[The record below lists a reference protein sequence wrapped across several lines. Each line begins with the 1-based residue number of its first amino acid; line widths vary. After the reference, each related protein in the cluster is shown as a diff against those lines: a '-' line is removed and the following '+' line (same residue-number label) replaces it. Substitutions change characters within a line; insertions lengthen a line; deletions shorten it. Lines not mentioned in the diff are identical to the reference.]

1 MKDEKEECGARRD
14 QFDFCGIIHSAEH
27 SGRSAVVFLDVERR
41 NSMRLVCLCL
51 LIVICLLT
59 GCEQPPEY
67 LSATQIHATVTAA
80 VATAQAA
87 MRTPS
92 VTLIATAT
100 PLPSNTFTRT
110 PSAIPTAPISPT
122 PWVWIA
128 SPTPIPTA
136 TPTLVSTATSTP
148 TATRTPTLTL
158 TPAPPKLSIAILGC
172 ESGFDLSHGLGYV
185 TNAYVRAR
193 NLGGVELTN
202 VCLTL
207 NTNGEGKIHP
217 DKMRCISALRVNNE
231 VTTILT
237 VDAEFKTLTAI
248 EVIGTANPAVS
259 DRVAGTSCRALSGSE
274 LGAIKSILNAPR
286 PIQGQ

>member
-1 MKDEKEECGARRD
+1 
-14 QFDFCGIIHSAEH
+14 
-27 SGRSAVVFLDVERR
+27 
-41 NSMRLVCLCL
+41 MRFICVL
-51 LIVICLLT
+51 LMIVACLLT

-87 MRTPS
+87 LRTPS

-100 PLPSNTFTRT
+100 PLPSHTFTQT
-110 PSAIPTAPISPT
+110 PSAIPTAIVSPT
-122 PWVWIA
+122 PWVWLP
-128 SPTPIPTA
+128 SPTPIPTH

-172 ESGFDLSHGLGYV
+172 ESGFDLSLGLGYV

-207 NTNGEGKIHP
+207 NTNGEGKLHP
-217 DKMRCISALRVNNE
+217 TKSRCISTLRVNYE

-237 VDAEFKTLTAI
+237 VDAEYKNLTAI
-248 EVIGTANPAVS
+248 EVIATANPAVS
-259 DRVAGTSCRALSGSE
+259 DRVAGTSCKALSGSE
-274 LGAIKSILNAPR
+274 LGSIKSGLNAPK